1 MTSQLNVH
9 DQDGAADR
17 NALDQNATGRNTP
30 MATAHLGTNP
40 IDSMSRTMEQNRKL
54 RLLVV
59 DGDKVTSSV
68 CCELAA
74 ALGLITDTAPSPRL
88 VPSLLRDQE
97 FDVLVVNFNTLRD
110 CDLAL
115 LGEIKELH
123 PSVGIVVI
131 SASGS
136 IAGAVEVMRAG
147 ATEYLPKPFT
157 SCELTTVLKRAVE
170 RCTLQGASLRVRETD
185 CFSQDLENII
195 GYSRGI
201 EQLHHILPRVAKGS
215 NPVMIIGE
223 RGVGKELVARR
234 IHAMGLHVD
243 RPFISVDCGSLV
255 PTLMASEL
263 FGFVKEPLRNA
274 DRSRNGL
281 LASPAG
287 ATMFLNN
294 IDELP
299 TDLQAKLVQVLT
311 ERDRTSLDDDQHI
324 DVTARVLAGANQDL
338 ASKVEHGRFRKDL
351 YYRLSVF
358 NIRIPSLRERK
369 QDIPLLVA
377 HFLEK
382 IFHKTGIAHALSND
396 AMRALVGYDWPGN
409 VGELQESLASA
420 SSLSS
425 GAVLHVCDLPTDLQK
440 FYLKSRR
447 ATAEISLHT
456 KTNQLERRHAC
467 SAPVLPIAD
476 LEKQAILN
484 ALSQMK
490 GDKISIARQLGIG
503 KTTLY
508 RKLREYSISET
519 GNGSNECT

>member
-1 MTSQLNVH
+1 
-9 DQDGAADR
+9 
-17 NALDQNATGRNTP
+17 
-30 MATAHLGTNP
+30 MATVHLGTNT
-40 IDSMSRTMEQNRKL
+40 IDSMSRTMEHNGKL

-74 ALGLITDTAPSPRL
+74 ALGLIADTAPSPHF
-88 VPSLLRDQE
+88 VPSLLRDRG

-110 CDLAL
+110 GDLAL
-115 LGEIKELH
+115 LSEIKELH
-123 PSVGIVVI
+123 PSVGVVVI

-170 RCTLQGASLRVRETD
+170 RCTVQGAIRRVRETD
-185 CFSQDLENII
+185 CFSQQLENII
-195 GYSRGI
+195 GYSLGM
-201 EQLHHILPRVAKGS
+201 EKLHHILPRVATGS

-223 RGVGKELVARR
+223 KGVGKELVART

-263 FGFVKEPLRNA
+263 FGFVKEPFRNG
-274 DRSRNGL
+274 DRSKNGF
-281 LASPAG
+281 LAWPVG
-287 ATMFLNN
+287 GTVFLNN
-294 IDELP
+294 IDELS
-299 TDLQAKLVQVLT
+299 TDLQAKLLHVLT
-311 ERDRTSLDDDQHI
+311 EKDRTSLDVTQRI
-324 DVTARVLAGANQDL
+324 DLTVRVLAGTNQDL
-338 ASKVEHGRFRKDL
+338 AAMVEHGRFRKDL

-358 NIRIPSLRERK
+358 NVRIPSLRDRK

-377 HFLEK
+377 HFLEQMSR
-382 IFHKTGIAHALSND
+382 KTGTTHVLSND

-409 VGELQESLASA
+409 VGELEHSLASA
-420 SSLSS
+420 CSLSS
-425 GAVLHVCDLPTDLQK
+425 SAMLHVCDLPTDLQN

-447 ATAEISLHT
+447 ATAEISFHT
-456 KTNQLERRHAC
+456 RTSQPERSHTC

-476 LEKQAILN
+476 LEKQAILS
-484 ALSQMK
+484 ALSQLK

-508 RKLREYSISET
+508 RKLKEYGISEA
-519 GNGSNECT
+519 GNTKNECT